1 MKMNL
6 CNSVQTRKNVQN
18 YNIFKGDKFL
28 NLASPG
34 FLLLYSLFLTVIFSC
49 YMLHFPFSPILKFAS
64 KQDSAPPTNSLQII
78 NHSQPADYSRSDCD
92 LLNGS
97 WVLEEKGNSLYYT
110 NFSCPTI
117 PHSKNCLLNGRADEE
132 FMQWRWKPEECT
144 LPRFNAKTFLTFV
157 KGKTMAFIG
166 DSLARNHME
175 SLLCILS
182 SEESPTDMYKDVEDK
197 FRTWLFP
204 HHNFTLMVLR
214 TEFLVFATER
224 VINGSFTGGFD
235 LHLDKLNGNWTQH
248 LTNIDY
254 VIFSDGH
261 WFLRPNYLYENGNLI
276 GCVYCGEAGVQDLGP
291 GYAIQRAFQAAFNYI
306 NKCVEC
312 SGIVVLLRTFSAG
325 QFEQGAWNEGGF
337 CNRTRPFN
345 RHEVKIGDQDWEF
358 RSIQIEEIERARKD
372 GEKNGN
378 MFEIVDVT
386 RAMLMRPDGHPGAYW
401 GNKWMKGYSDCIH
414 WCLPGPIDTWNEF
427 LQEILRRKLPIFH

>member
-1 MKMNL
+1 MDF
-6 CNSVQTRKNVQN
+6 CNAVQTRKNYV
-18 YNIFKGDKFL
+18 FKKGEKFP
-28 NLASPG
+28 SPV
-34 FLLLYSLFLTVIFSC
+34 FLLLCSLFLTLTFSC
-49 YMLHFPFSPILKFAS
+49 YMLHFSFNPILKFTS
-64 KQDSAPPTNSLQII
+64 KEDYSAPPTNSLHII
-78 NHSQPADYSRSDCD
+78 NYQSEPADYYKTSDNCY
-92 LLNGS
+92 LFNGS
-97 WVLEEKGNSLYYT
+97 WVVEQKGNSVYYT
-110 NFSCPTI
+110 NLSCRTI
-117 PHSKNCLLNGRADEE
+117 PYSKNCMLNGRPDEE
-132 FMQWRWKPEECT
+132 FMQWRWKPEECR
-144 LPRFNAKTFLTFV
+144 LPRFNAKTFLTLV

-175 SLLCILS
+175 SLLCLLS

-204 HHNFTLMVLR
+204 LHNFTLMVLR

-224 VINGSFTGGFD
+224 IINGSFTGGFD

-248 LTNIDY
+248 LPNIDY
-254 VIFSDGH
+254 AIFSDGH

-291 GYAIQRAFQAAFNYI
+291 GYAIRRAFQAAFNYI
-306 NKCVEC
+306 NKCGEC

-325 QFEQGAWNEGGF
+325 QFEQGAWNGGGL
-337 CNRTRPFN
+337 CNRTRPFA
-345 RHEVKIGDQDWEF
+345 REEVKIGDQDWEF
-358 RSIQIEEIERARKD
+358 RSIQIEEIERAKKD
-372 GEKNGN
+372 GEKIGN
-378 MFEIVDVT
+378 MFELMDVT

-427 LQEILRRKLPIFH
+427 LLEILRKKLPTFH